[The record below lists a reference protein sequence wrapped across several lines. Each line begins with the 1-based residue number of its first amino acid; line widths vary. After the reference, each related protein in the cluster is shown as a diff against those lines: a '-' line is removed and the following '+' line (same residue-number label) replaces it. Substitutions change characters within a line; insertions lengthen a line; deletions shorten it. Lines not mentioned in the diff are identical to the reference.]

1 MSSQLLDPRQELL
14 EQIIELL
21 MLLFTQPAHQ
31 LAWVDVK
38 INAPYLVIKL
48 TIENTTLEHT
58 SLRTLLMPLS
68 STTARTHSRKRAWL
82 APLLYLLSGGA
93 LLGLSTNLAKLAGEI
108 QLSALAFLFWS
119 ISGAALILLG
129 LAAFRHNLPPIT
141 VRTVEYYSVSALLG
155 VAGANLIFFTAV
167 PHVGAGFVAL
177 IITLPP
183 LLTYI
188 GALILKME
196 RFQVLRAAGVM
207 SALAGAFT
215 LAFHKLSAP
224 DADYLW
230 ILLALIGP
238 VLLAIGNLYR
248 TLRWPEGVSSDA
260 LAPGMLIAAV
270 FILFSVGFLPGLSLS
285 VPAGR
290 SPILLIAVQAMVF
303 AGQFLLLFLLQK
315 SGGPV
320 FLSLLGSVGAVVG
333 VPVAILLQ
341 GETAPEGLL
350 LGTLLIGAG
359 IALLNI
365 GKVKPRSPV

>member
-1 MSSQLLDPRQELL
+1 M
-14 EQIIELL
+14 
-21 MLLFTQPAHQ
+21 A
-31 LAWVDVK
+31 
-38 INAPYLVIKL
+38 
-48 TIENTTLEHT
+48 
-58 SLRTLLMPLS
+58 LS
-68 STTARTHSRKRAWL
+68 STPPTYAPKKSWL

-93 LLGLSTNLAKLAGEI
+93 LLGLSTNLAKLAGDI
-108 QLSALAFLFWS
+108 HLSALAFLFWS
-119 ISGAALILLG
+119 IAGAALILVVISAL
-129 LAAFRHNLPPIT
+129 RRNLPPVSI
-141 VRTVEYYSVSALLG
+141 RNIEYYAVSALLG
-155 VAGANLIFFTAV
+155 VAGSNLIFFSAI

-183 LLTYI
+183 LLTYA
-188 GALILKME
+188 GAITLKME
-196 RFQVLRAAGVM
+196 RFRVMRAAGIM
-207 SALAGAFT
+207 SALAGAVT

-230 ILLALIGP
+230 ILIALIGP

-260 LAPGMLIAAV
+260 LAPGMLIAAAV
-270 FILFSVGFLPGLSLS
+270 ILLSVGFLPGFSLS
-285 VPAGR
+285 VQTDRPL
-290 SPILLIAVQAMVF
+290 PTMLIILQAMIF

-320 FLSLLGSVGAVVG
+320 LLSLLGSVGAVVG

-365 GKVKPRSPV
+365 GKAKQLP

>member
-1 MSSQLLDPRQELL
+1 
-14 EQIIELL
+14 
-21 MLLFTQPAHQ
+21 
-31 LAWVDVK
+31 
-38 INAPYLVIKL
+38 
-48 TIENTTLEHT
+48 
-58 SLRTLLMPLS
+58 
-68 STTARTHSRKRAWL
+68 
-82 APLLYLLSGGA
+82 
-93 LLGLSTNLAKLAGEI
+93 LAKLAGDI

-119 ISGAALILLG
+119 ISGAAFILLV
-129 LAAFRHNLPPIT
+129 LAGFRHNLPPVN
-141 VRTVEYYSVSALLG
+141 VRTVEYYAISGLLG
-155 VAGANLIFFTAV
+155 VAGANLLFFSAI

-188 GALILKME
+188 GALTLKME
-196 RFQVLRAAGVM
+196 RFQVLRAAGVI
-207 SALAGAFT
+207 SALAGAIT
-215 LAFHKLSAP
+215 LAFHKLSAS
-224 DADYLW
+224 DTDYLW

-260 LAPGMLIAAV
+260 LAPGMLIAAAI
-270 FILFSVGFLPGLSLS
+270 ILLSVGFLPGFSLS
-285 VPAGR
+285 VPTDR
-290 SPILLIAVQAMVF
+290 SLPIMLIVLQAIVF

-333 VPVAILLQ
+333 VPVAVFLQ

-365 GKVKPRSPV
+365 GKAKQLP

>member
-1 MSSQLLDPRQELL
+1 MTLPNRSKRQL
-14 EQIIELL
+14 
-21 MLLFTQPAHQ
+21 
-31 LAWVDVK
+31 
-38 INAPYLVIKL
+38 
-48 TIENTTLEHT
+48 
-58 SLRTLLMPLS
+58 S
-68 STTARTHSRKRAWL
+68 KRAWL
-82 APLLYLLSGGA
+82 APLLYLLAGGT
-93 LLGLSTNLAKLAGEI
+93 LLGLSTNLAKLAGDM

-119 ISGAALILLG
+119 ILGAAIILVA
-129 LAAFRHNLPPIT
+129 LAAYRRHLPP
-141 VRTVEYYSVSALLG
+141 VNLRTVEYYAVSALLG
-155 VAGANLIFFTAV
+155 VAGANLLFFSAV

-183 LLTYI
+183 LLTYV
-188 GALILKME
+188 GALTLKME
-196 RFQVLRAAGVM
+196 RFQPLRAAGVI

-248 TLRWPEGVSSDA
+248 TLRWPTGVSSDA
-260 LAPGMLIAAV
+260 LAPGMLIAA
-270 FILFSVGFLPGLSLS
+270 SVLLLCVGLLPGFSLHVS
-285 VPAGR
+285 MDR
-290 SPILLIAVQAMVF
+290 SLPIVLIAVQAVVF

-350 LGTLLIGAG
+350 LGILLIGAG

-365 GKVKPRSPV
+365 GKAKQVPDRAA

>member
-1 MSSQLLDPRQELL
+1 M
-14 EQIIELL
+14 
-21 MLLFTQPAHQ
+21 T
-31 LAWVDVK
+31 
-38 INAPYLVIKL
+38 
-48 TIENTTLEHT
+48 
-58 SLRTLLMPLS
+58 LS
-68 STTARTHSRKRAWL
+68 STARTTHPPKSAWL
-82 APLLYLLSGGA
+82 APLVYLLAGGA
-93 LLGLSTNLAKLAGEI
+93 LLGLSTNLAKLAGDI
-108 QLSALAFLFWS
+108 QLPALAFLFWS
-119 ISGAALILLG
+119 ISGAALILLV
-129 LAAFRHNLPPIT
+129 LAAFRRNLPP
-141 VRTVEYYSVSALLG
+141 VNRRTIEYYAISGLLG
-155 VAGANLIFFTAV
+155 VAGANLVFFTAI

-183 LLTYI
+183 LLTYV
-188 GALILKME
+188 GALALNME
-196 RFQVLRAAGVM
+196 RFQVLRATGVI
-207 SALAGAFT
+207 SALAGAVT

-260 LAPGMLIAAV
+260 LAPGMLIAAAV
-270 FILFSVGFLPGLSLS
+270 ILLSVGFLPGFSLK
-285 VPAGR
+285 VPTDR
-290 SPILLIAVQAMVF
+290 SLPIMLIAVQAMVF

-365 GKVKPRSPV
+365 GKAKQYPNKPD

>member
-1 MSSQLLDPRQELL
+1 MPPSSA
-14 EQIIELL
+14 
-21 MLLFTQPAHQ
+21 T
-31 LAWVDVK
+31 
-38 INAPYLVIKL
+38 
-48 TIENTTLEHT
+48 
-58 SLRTLLMPLS
+58 RTL
-68 STTARTHSRKRAWL
+68 STKRAWL

-93 LLGLSTNLAKLAGEI
+93 LLGLSTNLAKFANEM
-108 QLSALAFLFWS
+108 QLSALSFLYWS
-119 ISGAALILLG
+119 ISGAALILLA
-129 LAAFRHNLPPIT
+129 LAAYRRNLPPLT
-141 VRTVEYYSVSALLG
+141 VRSVEYYLISALLG
-155 VAGANLIFFTAV
+155 VAGANLLFFSAI

-183 LLTYI
+183 LLTYV
-188 GALILKME
+188 GALTLKME
-196 RFQVLRAAGVM
+196 RFQFLRAAGVL

-248 TLRWPEGVSSDA
+248 TLRWPVGVSSDA
-260 LAPGMLIAAV
+260 LAPGMLIAAS
-270 FILFSVGFLPGLSLS
+270 FLLLGVGLLPGFSLH
-285 VPAGR
+285 VPMDR
-290 SPILLIAVQAMVF
+290 SLPLVLIAVQAVVF

-341 GETAPEGLL
+341 GEITPEGLL
-350 LGTLLIGAG
+350 PGILLIGTG

-365 GKVKPRSPV
+365 GKAKQVPNRAA

>member
-1 MSSQLLDPRQELL
+1 M
-14 EQIIELL
+14 
-21 MLLFTQPAHQ
+21 
-31 LAWVDVK
+31 
-38 INAPYLVIKL
+38 
-48 TIENTTLEHT
+48 
-58 SLRTLLMPLS
+58 
-68 STTARTHSRKRAWL
+68 
-82 APLLYLLSGGA
+82 
-93 LLGLSTNLAKLAGEI
+93 
-108 QLSALAFLFWS
+108 
-119 ISGAALILLG
+119 
-129 LAAFRHNLPPIT
+129 
-141 VRTVEYYSVSALLG
+141 
-155 VAGANLIFFTAV
+155 
-167 PHVGAGFVAL
+167 AL

-183 LLTYI
+183 LLTYV
-188 GALILKME
+188 GALTLKME
-196 RFQVLRAAGVM
+196 RFQFLRAAGVM

-248 TLRWPEGVSSDA
+248 TLRWPVGVSSDA
-260 LAPGMLIAAV
+260 LAPGMLIAAS
-270 FILFSVGFLPGLSLS
+270 LLLLGMSLLPGFSLQI
-285 VPAGR
+285 PTDR
-290 SPILLIAVQAMVF
+290 SLPMFLIAVQAVVF

-350 LGTLLIGAG
+350 LGILLIGTG

-365 GKVKPRSPV
+365 GKAKQASDKAA

>member
-1 MSSQLLDPRQELL
+1 
-14 EQIIELL
+14 
-21 MLLFTQPAHQ
+21 
-31 LAWVDVK
+31 
-38 INAPYLVIKL
+38 
-48 TIENTTLEHT
+48 
-58 SLRTLLMPLS
+58 
-68 STTARTHSRKRAWL
+68 
-82 APLLYLLSGGA
+82 
-93 LLGLSTNLAKLAGEI
+93 LLGLSTNLAKLAGEM
-108 QLSALAFLFWS
+108 QLAALTFLFWS
-119 ISGAALILLG
+119 ISGAAIILLA
-129 LAAFRHNLPPIT
+129 LAAFRRNLPPVN
-141 VRTVEYYSVSALLG
+141 VRTIEYYLVSALLG
-155 VAGANLIFFTAV
+155 VAGANLLFFSAV

-183 LLTYI
+183 LLTYV
-188 GALILKME
+188 GALALKME
-196 RFQVLRAAGVM
+196 RFQFLRAAGVM

-215 LAFHKLSAP
+215 LAFRKLSAP

-260 LAPGMLIAAV
+260 LAPGMLMAASL
-270 FILFSVGFLPGLSLS
+270 ILLCVGLLPNFTLH
-285 VPAGR
+285 VPTDRYLPFA
-290 SPILLIAVQAMVF
+290 LIAVQAMVF

-333 VPVAILLQ
+333 VPVAIVLQ

-350 LGTLLIGAG
+350 VGTLMIGTG

-365 GKVKPRSPV
+365 GKAKQPPNKAT

>member
-1 MSSQLLDPRQELL
+1 MALSG
-14 EQIIELL
+14 
-21 MLLFTQPAHQ
+21 
-31 LAWVDVK
+31 
-38 INAPYLVIKL
+38 
-48 TIENTTLEHT
+48 TTL
-58 SLRTLLMPLS
+58 
-68 STTARTHSRKRAWL
+68 AHSPRRAWL
-82 APLLYLLSGGA
+82 APLAYLLSGGA
-93 LLGLSTNLAKLAGEI
+93 LLGLSTNLAKLAGDI

-119 ISGAALILLG
+119 ISGAALILLA
-129 LAAFRHNLPPIT
+129 LAAFRRNLPPVN
-141 VRTVEYYSVSALLG
+141 VRTIEYYAVSALLG
-155 VAGANLIFFTAV
+155 VAGANLLFFSAI

-183 LLTYI
+183 LLTYV
-188 GALILKME
+188 GALVLKME
-196 RFQVLRAAGVM
+196 RFQVLRATGVI
-207 SALAGAFT
+207 SALAGAIT
-215 LAFHKLSAP
+215 LAFHKLSTP

-260 LAPGMLIAAV
+260 LAPGMLIAAAI
-270 FILFSVGFLPGLSLS
+270 ILLSVGFLPGLSLS
-285 VPAGR
+285 VPTEH
-290 SPILLIAVQAMVF
+290 SLPFLLIILQAAVF

-359 IALLNI
+359 ITLLNI
-365 GKVKPRSPV
+365 GKAKKLN

>member
-1 MSSQLLDPRQELL
+1 MTLPNRSKRQL
-14 EQIIELL
+14 
-21 MLLFTQPAHQ
+21 
-31 LAWVDVK
+31 
-38 INAPYLVIKL
+38 
-48 TIENTTLEHT
+48 
-58 SLRTLLMPLS
+58 S
-68 STTARTHSRKRAWL
+68 KRAWL
-82 APLLYLLSGGA
+82 APLLYLLAGGT
-93 LLGLSTNLAKLAGEI
+93 LLGLSTNLAKLAGDM

-119 ISGAALILLG
+119 ILGAAIILVA
-129 LAAFRHNLPPIT
+129 LAAYRRHLPP
-141 VRTVEYYSVSALLG
+141 VNLRTVEYYAVSALLG
-155 VAGANLIFFTAV
+155 VAGANLLFFSAV

-183 LLTYI
+183 LLTYV
-188 GALILKME
+188 GALTLKME
-196 RFQVLRAAGVM
+196 RFQPLRAAGVI

-248 TLRWPEGVSSDA
+248 TLRWPTGVSSDA
-260 LAPGMLIAAV
+260 LAPGMLIAA
-270 FILFSVGFLPGLSLS
+270 SVLLLCVGLLPGFSLH
-285 VPAGR
+285 VPMDR
-290 SPILLIAVQAMVF
+290 SLPIVLIAVQAVVF

-350 LGTLLIGAG
+350 LGILLIGAG

-365 GKVKPRSPV
+365 GKAKQVPDRAA

>member
-1 MSSQLLDPRQELL
+1 MTLPNKPKLYSS
-14 EQIIELL
+14 
-21 MLLFTQPAHQ
+21 
-31 LAWVDVK
+31 K
-38 INAPYLVIKL
+38 
-48 TIENTTLEHT
+48 
-58 SLRTLLMPLS
+58 RT
-68 STTARTHSRKRAWL
+68 WL
-82 APLLYLLSGGA
+82 APLLYLLAGGA
-93 LLGLSTNLAKLAGEI
+93 LLGLSTNLAKLAGEM

-119 ISGAALILLG
+119 ILGAAIILLA
-129 LAAFRHNLPPIT
+129 LAAYRRNLPPLT
-141 VRTVEYYSVSALLG
+141 VRSVEYYLISALLG
-155 VAGANLIFFTAV
+155 VAGANLLFFSAI

-183 LLTYI
+183 LLTYV
-188 GALILKME
+188 GALTLKME
-196 RFQVLRAAGVM
+196 RFQLLRAAGVM

-248 TLRWPEGVSSDA
+248 TLRWPVGVSSDA
-260 LAPGMLIAAV
+260 LAPGMLIAAS
-270 FILFSVGFLPGLSLS
+270 ILLLGVGLLPGFSLHVS
-285 VPAGR
+285 MDR
-290 SPILLIAVQAMVF
+290 SLPIVLIAVQAVVF

-350 LGTLLIGAG
+350 PGILLIGAG

-365 GKVKPRSPV
+365 GKAKQVPDKAV

>member
-1 MSSQLLDPRQELL
+1 M
-14 EQIIELL
+14 
-21 MLLFTQPAHQ
+21 
-31 LAWVDVK
+31 
-38 INAPYLVIKL
+38 
-48 TIENTTLEHT
+48 TLP
-58 SLRTLLMPLS
+58 SANRKK
-68 STTARTHSRKRAWL
+68 SRRRAWL
-82 APLLYLLSGGA
+82 APLMYLLSGGA
-93 LLGLSTNLAKLAGEI
+93 LLGLSTNLAKLAGDI

-119 ISGAALILLG
+119 ILGAALILLV
-129 LAAFRHNLPPIT
+129 LAAFRRNLPPVN
-141 VRTVEYYSVSALLG
+141 VRTLEYYSISALLG
-155 VAGANLIFFTAV
+155 VAGANLLFFSAI

-188 GALILKME
+188 GALTLKME
-196 RFQVLRAAGVM
+196 RFQVLRASGVM
-207 SALAGAFT
+207 SALAGAFI

-260 LAPGMLIAAV
+260 LAPGMLIAATV
-270 FILFSVGFLPGLSLS
+270 ILISVGFLPGFSLS
-285 VPAGR
+285 VPTDR
-290 SPILLIAVQAMVF
+290 SLPFLLIALQAVVF
-303 AGQFLLLFLLQK
+303 AGQFLLLFMLQK

-341 GETAPEGLL
+341 GEAAPEGLL

-365 GKVKPRSPV
+365 GKAKPLSREPT

>member
-1 MSSQLLDPRQELL
+1 MTLPNTPKRHSS
-14 EQIIELL
+14 
-21 MLLFTQPAHQ
+21 
-31 LAWVDVK
+31 
-38 INAPYLVIKL
+38 
-48 TIENTTLEHT
+48 
-58 SLRTLLMPLS
+58 
-68 STTARTHSRKRAWL
+68 KRAWL
-82 APLLYLLSGGA
+82 APLLYLLAGGA
-93 LLGLSTNLAKLAGEI
+93 LLGLSTNLAKLAGEM

-119 ISGAALILLG
+119 ILGAAIILLA
-129 LAAFRHNLPPIT
+129 LAAYRRHLPPVT
-141 VRTVEYYSVSALLG
+141 LRTVEYYAVSALLG
-155 VAGANLIFFTAV
+155 VAGANLLFFSAI

-188 GALILKME
+188 GALTLKME
-196 RFQVLRAAGVM
+196 RFQLLRAAGVM

-224 DADYLW
+224 DANYLW
-230 ILLALIGP
+230 IFLALIGP

-248 TLRWPEGVSSDA
+248 TLRWPVGVSSDA
-260 LAPGMLIAAV
+260 LAPGMLIAAS
-270 FILFSVGFLPGLSLS
+270 LLLLGVGLLPGFSLH
-285 VPAGR
+285 VPMDR
-290 SPILLIAVQAMVF
+290 SLPMFLIAVQAVVF

-350 LGTLLIGAG
+350 PGILLIGAG

-365 GKVKPRSPV
+365 GKAKQMPDRAA

>member
-1 MSSQLLDPRQELL
+1 M
-14 EQIIELL
+14 
-21 MLLFTQPAHQ
+21 A
-31 LAWVDVK
+31 
-38 INAPYLVIKL
+38 
-48 TIENTTLEHT
+48 
-58 SLRTLLMPLS
+58 LS
-68 STTARTHSRKRAWL
+68 STARSHSSKKAWL
-82 APLLYLLSGGA
+82 APLVYLLAGGA
-93 LLGLSTNLAKLAGEI
+93 LLGLSTNLAKLAGDI

-119 ISGAALILLG
+119 ISGAALILLA
-129 LAAFRHNLPPIT
+129 LAAFRRNLPPVN
-141 VRTVEYYSVSALLG
+141 VRTIEYYAISGLLG
-155 VAGANLIFFTAV
+155 VAGANLIFFSAI

-183 LLTYI
+183 LLTYA

-196 RFQVLRAAGVM
+196 RFQLIRAMGVM
-207 SALAGAFT
+207 SALAGAVT

-260 LAPGMLIAAV
+260 LAPGMLIAAAT
-270 FILFSVGFLPGLSLS
+270 ILFSVGLLPGFSLS
-285 VPAGR
+285 VPIGR
-290 SPILLIAVQAMVF
+290 PLPLLLIAVQAMVF

-333 VPVAILLQ
+333 VPVAIVLQ
-341 GETAPEGLL
+341 GEATPEGLL
-350 LGTLLIGAG
+350 LGTLLIGTG

-365 GKVKPRSPV
+365 GKAKLFPREST

>member
-1 MSSQLLDPRQELL
+1 M
-14 EQIIELL
+14 
-21 MLLFTQPAHQ
+21 
-31 LAWVDVK
+31 
-38 INAPYLVIKL
+38 
-48 TIENTTLEHT
+48 T
-58 SLRTLLMPLS
+58 SLNTPKQHS
-68 STTARTHSRKRAWL
+68 SKRAWL
-82 APLLYLLSGGA
+82 APLLYLLAGGA
-93 LLGLSTNLAKLAGEI
+93 LLGLSTNLAKLAGEM

-119 ISGAALILLG
+119 ILGAAIILVA
-129 LAAFRHNLPPIT
+129 LAAYRRHLPP
-141 VRTVEYYSVSALLG
+141 VNLRTVEYYAVSALLG
-155 VAGANLIFFTAV
+155 VAGANLLFFSAV

-183 LLTYI
+183 LLTYV
-188 GALILKME
+188 GALTLKME
-196 RFQVLRAAGVM
+196 RFQLLRAAGVM
-207 SALAGAFT
+207 SALMGAFT

-248 TLRWPEGVSSDA
+248 TLRWPVGVSSDA
-260 LAPGMLIAAV
+260 LAPGMLIAASLLLLGV
-270 FILFSVGFLPGLSLS
+270 SLLPGFSLHVPMDRSLS
-285 VPAGR
+285 IV
-290 SPILLIAVQAMVF
+290 LIAVQAVVF

-350 LGTLLIGAG
+350 LGILLIGTG

-365 GKVKPRSPV
+365 GKAKQTPDKAA

>member
-1 MSSQLLDPRQELL
+1 MTLPNTPKRHSS
-14 EQIIELL
+14 
-21 MLLFTQPAHQ
+21 
-31 LAWVDVK
+31 
-38 INAPYLVIKL
+38 
-48 TIENTTLEHT
+48 
-58 SLRTLLMPLS
+58 
-68 STTARTHSRKRAWL
+68 KRAWL
-82 APLLYLLSGGA
+82 APLLYLLAGGA
-93 LLGLSTNLAKLAGEI
+93 LLGLSTNLAKLAGEM

-119 ISGAALILLG
+119 ILGAAIILLA
-129 LAAFRHNLPPIT
+129 LAAYRRHLPPVT
-141 VRTVEYYSVSALLG
+141 LRTVEYYAVS
-155 VAGANLIFFTAV
+155 
-167 PHVGAGFVAL
+167 AGFVAL

-188 GALILKME
+188 GALTLKME
-196 RFQVLRAAGVM
+196 RFQLLRAAGVM

-224 DADYLW
+224 DANYLW
-230 ILLALIGP
+230 IFLALIGP

-248 TLRWPEGVSSDA
+248 TLRWPVGVSSDA
-260 LAPGMLIAAV
+260 LAPGMLIAAS
-270 FILFSVGFLPGLSLS
+270 LLLLGVGLLPGFSLH
-285 VPAGR
+285 VPMDR
-290 SPILLIAVQAMVF
+290 SLPMFLIAVQAVVF

-350 LGTLLIGAG
+350 PGILLIGAG

-365 GKVKPRSPV
+365 GKAKQMPDRAA

>member
-1 MSSQLLDPRQELL
+1 MMSSG
-14 EQIIELL
+14 
-21 MLLFTQPAHQ
+21 
-31 LAWVDVK
+31 
-38 INAPYLVIKL
+38 
-48 TIENTTLEHT
+48 TTPIPT
-58 SLRTLLMPLS
+58 
-68 STTARTHSRKRAWL
+68 RKRVWL
-82 APLLYLLSGGA
+82 APLLYLLAGGA
-93 LLGLSTNLAKLAGEI
+93 LLGISTNLAKLAGEM
-108 QLSALAFLFWS
+108 QLAAITFLFWS
-119 ISGAALILLG
+119 ISGAALILLA
-129 LAAFRHNLPPIT
+129 LAAFRRNLPPIN
-141 VRTVEYYSVSALLG
+141 VRTVEYYLVSALLG
-155 VAGANLIFFTAV
+155 VAGANLLFFSAI

-183 LLTYI
+183 LLTYV
-188 GALILKME
+188 GALTLKME
-196 RFQVLRAAGVM
+196 SFQLLRAAGVM

-230 ILLALIGP
+230 IFLALIGP

-260 LAPGMLIAAV
+260 LAPGMLMAASL
-270 FILFSVGFLPGLSLS
+270 ILLGVGLLPNFTLH
-285 VPAGR
+285 VPTDRYLPFA
-290 SPILLIAVQAMVF
+290 LIAVQAMVF

-333 VPVAILLQ
+333 VPVAIVLQ

-350 LGTLLIGAG
+350 LGTLLIGTG

-365 GKVKPRSPV
+365 GKAKQPSNKVT

>member
-1 MSSQLLDPRQELL
+1 M
-14 EQIIELL
+14 
-21 MLLFTQPAHQ
+21 
-31 LAWVDVK
+31 
-38 INAPYLVIKL
+38 
-48 TIENTTLEHT
+48 
-58 SLRTLLMPLS
+58 
-68 STTARTHSRKRAWL
+68 
-82 APLLYLLSGGA
+82 YLLSGGA
-93 LLGLSTNLAKLAGEI
+93 LLGLSTNLAKLAGDI

-119 ISGAALILLG
+119 ILGAALILLV
-129 LAAFRHNLPPIT
+129 LAAFRRNLPPVN
-141 VRTVEYYSVSALLG
+141 VRTLEYYSISALLG
-155 VAGANLIFFTAV
+155 VAGANLLFFSAI

-188 GALILKME
+188 GALTLKME
-196 RFQVLRAAGVM
+196 RFQVLRASGVM
-207 SALAGAFT
+207 SALAGAFI

-260 LAPGMLIAAV
+260 LAPGMLIAATV
-270 FILFSVGFLPGLSLS
+270 ILISVGFLPGFSLS
-285 VPAGR
+285 VPTDR
-290 SPILLIAVQAMVF
+290 SLPFLLIALQAVVF
-303 AGQFLLLFLLQK
+303 AGQFLLLFMLQK

-341 GETAPEGLL
+341 GEAAPEGLL

-365 GKVKPRSPV
+365 GKAKPLSREPT